1 MAIMSPQTWLLMC
14 RRFAPHRQ
22 VGNMF
27 SPTSR
32 FMYSSDARTTNVH
45 TLAVLQ
51 VGMPPNPHL
60 NLQDSLDQWQHQNQY
75 LRVYR

>member
-1 MAIMSPQTWLLMC
+1 
-14 RRFAPHRQ
+14 
-22 VGNMF
+22 MF

-51 VGMPPNPHL
+51 VGMHPHL
-60 NLQDSLDQWQHQNQY
+60 HPHLQQNLHLH
-75 LRVYR
+75 